1 MNDNLPH
8 ICIDATCIVTD
19 TKGASVYALSLLMA
33 LQKLSLPARFTVL
46 MRQETIN
53 RIKVDNPNWK
63 IKAVTVKSTIWWHLL
78 TLPDILRSLKTD
90 LLFVLGE
97 TPLAFVPIPYILT
110 IHELPHLYRKLA
122 GIRNKP
128 LHHRLSH
135 QLSEIFLPN
144 TCRQATHLLAVS
156 QSTAID
162 LEKEFQISSDKISV
176 TYEGADIRFFQADS
190 LTTSGWFTNIP
201 HPYLLTF
208 ATGDNREVPEQVV
221 SAFGKCA
228 SQIPHD
234 LVIAGNCSESQKST
248 LVETA
253 TKMGCLNKLHF
264 TGYVPDNDLPIL
276 YRNADIYIEMSR
288 YEGFGLQICEAM
300 ATGTAV
306 IASDVSSLPEV
317 VGNGGYLVKL
327 GDTLTLTQ
335 KILFLLKNPTELQK
349 LSKLAQ
355 QQAAKFSWEKCAK
368 ETWNVIDKVIY
379 KGIKNYATF

>member
-33 LQKLSLPARFTVL
+33 LQKLSLRARFTVL
-46 MRQETIN
+46 MRTEVIN

-78 TLPDILRSLKTD
+78 TLPDILRSLKPD

-162 LEKEFQISSDKISV
+162 LEKEFQINPQKISV
-176 TYEGADIRFFQADS
+176 TYEGADIRFFQTES

-208 ATGDNREVPEQVV
+208 ATGDNREVPQQVV
-221 SAFGKCA
+221 SAFGKCN
-228 SQIPHD
+228 SQIPHH

-248 LVETA
+248 LVKTA
-253 TKMGCLNKLHF
+253 IKMGCLDKLHF

-317 VGNGGYLVKL
+317 VGNGGYLVQL
-327 GDTLTLTQ
+327 GDITALSQ
-335 KILFLLKNPTELQK
+335 KILFLLKNPTELQR
-349 LSKLAQ
+349 LSKLARE
-355 QQAAKFSWEKCAK
+355 QAANFTWEKCAK
-368 ETWNVIDKVIY
+368 ETWNVIDKVIS
-379 KGIKNYATF
+379 KGIKNYANF